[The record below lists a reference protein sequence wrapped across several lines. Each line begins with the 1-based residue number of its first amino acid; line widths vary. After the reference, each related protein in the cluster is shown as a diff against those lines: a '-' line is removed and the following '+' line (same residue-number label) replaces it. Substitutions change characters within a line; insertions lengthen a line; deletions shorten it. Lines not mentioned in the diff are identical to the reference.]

1 MQKTVNFT
9 GIEDFLNHD
18 ACATESMGPIF
29 DRSKEHLG
37 VSDKAVIAVRKF
49 LLTAVKELEQGK
61 EPPHLVRDTRQNWFP
76 HIDCFAY
83 LLPRNVT
90 WRQHFE
96 YLSVAAEK
104 ENPASFAARRKAAS

>member
-18 ACATESMGPIF
+18 ACATESMGAIF

-49 LLTAVKELEQGK
+49 LLAAVKDLQDGK
-61 EPPHLVRDTRQNWFP
+61 EPPHIARETEANWFP
-76 HIDCFAY
+76 HIDCFAH
-83 LLPRNVT
+83 LLPRDMP
-90 WRQHFE
+90 WRQHFN
-96 YLSVAAEK
+96 YLTMKAQT
-104 ENPASFAARRKAAS
+104 ENPASYAARRKAAS

>member
-1 MQKTVNFT
+1 MQRTVNFT

-49 LLTAVKELEQGK
+49 LLNSVKAVKDGQGTT
-61 EPPHLVRDTRQNWFP
+61 PHCARSTTQLVSP
-76 HIDCFAY
+76 H
-83 LLPRNVT
+83 
-90 WRQHFE
+90 
-96 YLSVAAEK
+96 
-104 ENPASFAARRKAAS
+104 